1 MTLYKDFSFGLSTL
15 QTRDFK
21 SKKKKMLNFYKKLTF
36 WIFLDVWWV
45 YHKKSQKNDG
55 LHQAKRINFIINLA
69 IPNRVFLHN
78 AY

>member
-15 QTRDFK
+15 RTLDFK
-21 SKKKKMLNFYKKLTF
+21 SKKKKLLNFYQKLTF

-45 YHKKSQKNDG
+45 HHKKSQKNDG
-55 LHQAKRINFIINLA
+55 PHKAKRINFLLNLA
-69 IPNRVFLHN
+69 IPDWVFLLD